1 MEKLLAFVKKMFGYD
16 IVKFLV
22 VGGLG
27 VVTDQVVFSTLRY
40 LLHLSVEQD
49 EMILRFLPLFGYT
62 LAVLQNY
69 LLNHYWTFR
78 ARVEGT
84 TASLRGLMLFF
95 LVSLTALV
103 PRLITYYI
111 VLGLFPADY
120 PFAPDLSNFIGIVVG
135 TLVNYFG
142 TKYIV
147 FKPSEEK

>member
-27 VVTDQVVFSTLRY
+27 VVTDQVVFSTFRY
-40 LLHLSVEQD
+40 LLHLSVERD

-111 VLGLFPADY
+111 VLELFPSDY
-120 PFAPDLSNFIGIVVG
+120 PFAPDLSNFIGIIVG